1 MGQSLG
7 VRIGGYCRAQDAT
20 DQGGARVGIRW
31 GLDGGH
37 LGFQGRDASD
47 PGHLKGVPC
56 GFGHILNARALARYF
71 WIPVNSCNSSL
82 QSHPGTPANFFFS
95 DLLGEPSPFCTS
107 CLSLL
112 MDQQLWPPN

>member
-1 MGQSLG
+1 MSGSEAIAGPKMLQIREGLVLG
-7 VRIGGYCRAQDAT
+7 SGGVWT
-20 DQGGARVGIRW
+20 GGISVSREET
-31 GLDGGH
+31 
-37 LGFQGRDASD
+37 ASD